1 MWAISGHLEK
11 QLVAIAGEAIS
22 GHHDKQF
29 VAIAQEALSG
39 PSHLDGAREAVRGAD
54 GAAEE
59 PDRAKSYSGRSCCAS
74 VDRVALRGGCG
85 EGRGAVVST
94 FT

>member
-1 MWAISGHLEK
+1 M
-11 QLVAIAGEAIS
+11 
-22 GHHDKQF
+22 
-29 VAIAQEALSG
+29 AIAQEALSA
-39 PSHLDGAREAVRGAD
+39 PSHLDGAREAVRCAD

-74 VDRVALRGGCG
+74 VNRVALRGGCG
-85 EGRGAVVST
+85 EGWGAVVST

>member
-1 MWAISGHLEK
+1 MAIG
-11 QLVAIAGEAIS
+11 G
-22 GHHDKQF
+22 
-29 VAIAQEALSG
+29 EALSG
-39 PSHLDGAREAVRGAD
+39 PSHLDGAWEAVRGAD

-74 VDRVALRGGCG
+74 VDRVALRSSCG
-85 EGRGAVVST
+85 EGWGAVVST